1 LSLSIG
7 VISPFFSSLSVE
19 KAEEEAVKIGLVNAP
34 HMVSFA
40 KSYIEKHR
48 KK

>member
-1 LSLSIG
+1 MHSIL
-7 VISPFFSSLSVE
+7 ITPLFSSLSGE

-34 HMVSFA
+34 HLVSFA
-40 KSYIEKHR
+40 KNYIEKHQ